1 MSQFER
7 HIYLFTGSAG
17 QLVTI
22 TMVSTSGSVDPV
34 LTLFDPAGQAIAT
47 DDNSGGGTTALLRDI
62 RLPVDG
68 DYIIQALGGGGAAGG
83 LGGYQISLQAQA
95 TVPPISLALPT
106 AATPTATPPLGTTT
120 PVASAPDSVL
130 ADHVPVLAV
139 IDHPGAFGRFFVE
152 AEAGD
157 LLTIGVR
164 RIEGSLVLPHVEIY
178 NPAGELMLATD
189 PDSSGQVLI
198 SGMGVLES
206 GSYAIFV
213 SDAGRGG
220 GAYSVAYGRGS
231 THTDDL
237 LGAIPPDVAVVSG
250 GLAGVR
256 ERWTLALNSGDE
268 AAIEAPGA
276 EVQISAPDG
285 EPVSESA
292 DAVQFDAKQTG
303 SYTVTTTGSSPPATY
318 KLIWRLIAAA
328 PTPAPAVLILSADD
342 PLPPQTYVDYPFQG
356 RAGKRVH
363 VRVQALDAD
372 LDPVAALL
380 DAAGTT
386 IAEGDDSPDSLNPD
400 FEALLPT
407 DGTYHL
413 RVNAYGE
420 KGGKIRVTVEM
431 QRG

>member
-1 MSQFER
+1 M
-7 HIYLFTGSAG
+7 
-17 QLVTI
+17 
-22 TMVSTSGSVDPV
+22 
-34 LTLFDPAGQAIAT
+34 
-47 DDNSGGGTTALLRDI
+47 
-62 RLPVDG
+62 
-68 DYIIQALGGGGAAGG
+68 
-83 LGGYQISLQAQA
+83 
-95 TVPPISLALPT
+95 PPISLALPT

-120 PVASAPDSVL
+120 PVASAPDNNVL

-152 AEAGD
+152 AQADD

-164 RIEGSLVLPHVEIY
+164 PVSGSLVVPHVEIY
-178 NPAGELMLATD
+178 NPAGELMLATN

-198 SGMGVLES
+198 SGMGVIES

-268 AAIEAPGA
+268 AAVEATGA
-276 EVQISAPDG
+276 EVQITAPDG
-285 EPVSESA
+285 EPVSE
-292 DAVQFDAKQTG
+292 DANAIQFDAKQTG
-303 SYTVTTTGSSPPATY
+303 TYTVTTTGSPPATY
-318 KLIWRLIAAA
+318 KLLWRLIAAA

-342 PLPPQTYVDYPFQG
+342 PLPPQTYLEYPFQG
-356 RAGKRVH
+356 RAGVRVH
-363 VRVQALDAD
+363 IRVQALDAD

-400 FEALLPT
+400 FEALLPA

-413 RVNAYGE
+413 RVNAYGDSS
-420 KGGKIRVTVEM
+420 GTVRVAVEM
-431 QRG
+431 LS